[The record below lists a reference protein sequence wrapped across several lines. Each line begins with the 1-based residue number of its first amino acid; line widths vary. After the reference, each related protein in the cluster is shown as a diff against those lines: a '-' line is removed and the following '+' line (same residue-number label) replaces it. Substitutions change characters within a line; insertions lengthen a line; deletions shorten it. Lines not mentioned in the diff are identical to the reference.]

1 MLKGLYTAHTGMLN
15 EQNRMDVLANNL
27 ANAATTGYKKEG
39 TTSQAFDDV
48 LAYKIKDES
57 EAANLPRR
65 IGVNTPGVKIGENY
79 TDWSE
84 GSFQETGNTFDLALS
99 GTGFF
104 TVEFKSKGQ
113 YNRLMGYDAEAGATS
128 IKYTRDGTFKL
139 DTNGYLVTADGDHVM
154 GTNNQYIRLDPLKTT
169 NIDENGNIYQDDRRI
184 ATLRITDFEDYNYL
198 EKYGENYYQPVDGA
212 TTKAADTKV
221 YSGYLETSNIQ
232 VVEEMVNMITIQ
244 RAYESNQKLIQTY
257 DSSLEVAVNQVGKL

>member
-1 MLKGLYTAHTGMLN
+1 MLKGLYTAYTGMIN

-57 EAANLPRR
+57 AVANLPKR

-84 GSFQETGNTFDLALS
+84 GSFHETGNTYDIAIA
-99 GTGFF
+99 GQGIF
-104 TVEFKSKGQ
+104 TVEFRSKASVDPVTGEQ
-113 YNRLMGYDAEAGATS
+113 QEGTAS

-139 DTNGYLVTADGDHVM
+139 DNNGYLVTADGDRVL

-169 NIDENGNIYQDDRRI
+169 NIDELGNISQNGTRI
-184 ATLRITDFEDYNYL
+184 AKLQITDFTDYNYL
-198 EKYGENYYQPVDGA
+198 EKYGENYYQPVEGA
-212 TTKAADTKV
+212 TTQASNVKI
-221 YSGYLETSNIQ
+221 YQGYLETSNIQ
-232 VVEEMVNMITIQ
+232 VVQEMVNMIAIQ

-257 DSSLEVAVNQVGKL
+257 DGSLEIAVNQLGKL